1 MIWQE
6 LNEALVLP
14 GIDAPSSD
22 EVMRKVGGAFIR
34 DGYAKDSYV
43 DALIA
48 REKDFPTGLDI
59 DGVGVAIPHTD
70 VSHVIRQGVA
80 IATLREPATFVQ
92 MGTDDETVGVSLV
105 FMLCVIEPNEHLEQL
120 KKIIAII
127 QDKKVLTAILG
138 CKDPQSI
145 IEIIKNKEESL

>member
-34 DGYAKDSYV
+34 EGYAKDSYV

-48 REKDFPTGLDI
+48 REKDFPTGLDT

-120 KKIIAII
+120 SKNAEVSLDEDAVKQLEAAATP
-127 QDKKVLTAILG
+127 QDVADAFGKVNG
-138 CKDPQSI
+138 
-145 IEIIKNKEESL
+145 